1 MTSLITRPN
10 FYSDVSKER
19 GDFEPGD
26 AFYEALMQS
35 HEGLTESQSH
45 LLNARLILV
54 LANHIGHLET
64 LVQAIHTAR
73 DQLE

>member
-1 MTSLITRPN
+1 MSSLITRPN
-10 FYSDVSKER
+10 FYSDAFKDR

-35 HEGLTESQSH
+35 HEGLTESQCH

-54 LANHIGHLET
+54 MANHIGHIEALK
-64 LVQAIHTAR
+64 QAFHSAR

>member
-1 MTSLITRPN
+1 MIALITRPN
-10 FYSDVSKER
+10 FFADASKVRVDV
-19 GDFEPGD
+19 GPGD

-54 LANHIGHLET
+54 MANHIGHLET
-64 LVQAIHTAR
+64 LKQAIHTAR